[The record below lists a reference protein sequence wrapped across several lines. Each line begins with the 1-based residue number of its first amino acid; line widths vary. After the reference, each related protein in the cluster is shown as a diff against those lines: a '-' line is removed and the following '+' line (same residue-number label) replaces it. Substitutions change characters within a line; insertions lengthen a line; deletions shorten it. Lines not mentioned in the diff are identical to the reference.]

1 MRSNE
6 SVDRISSLLYVAMS
20 IFVARE
26 DPRYSSVSQTVSE
39 LSAVGAPTR
48 QLWVSWSFV
57 YIFLVTAFGWG
68 IRLSAERNGAL
79 VILVTFGIFTGLE
92 ASDME
97 ANLPTPWMGVWERI
111 NIGFFLLW
119 VVVLAI
125 MLLGKSSGIAKQ
137 KR

>member
-1 MRSNE
+1 
-6 SVDRISSLLYVAMS
+6 
-20 IFVARE
+20 
-26 DPRYSSVSQTVSE
+26 
-39 LSAVGAPTR
+39 
-48 QLWVSWSFV
+48 V

-125 MLLGKSSGIAKQ
+125 MLLGKSSGIAKR